1 MNNGNSHKS
10 AESGNQADSTEDLPQ
25 AATAG
30 SASRNEGA
38 ATAKGGVETSGDL
51 ASLRMEGAGAAMP
64 PIGTSGSDSYEDATE
79 SLEVMTEADAD
90 HSNHGSASAMV
101 GFHAPPGFSGAAD
114 MQSGNAFL
122 PVLPE
127 ENK

>member
-1 MNNGNSHKS
+1 MNNGNSHRS
-10 AESGNQADSTEDLPQ
+10 SESGNQADSTEDLPQ

-38 ATAKGGVETSGDL
+38 ATAKGGNETSGDI
-51 ASLRMEGAGAAMP
+51 ASLRMDGAGAVMP
-64 PIGTSGSDSYEDATE
+64 PIGISASDSYEDATE
-79 SLEVMTEADAD
+79 SLEVMTDADAGV
-90 HSNHGSASAMV
+90 SNHGSASAKV

-122 PVLPE
+122 PAIPG